1 MIPQSD
7 DDDYDD
13 DEMTNSNLVRD
24 RMAVSVRFCVS
35 FFEVLEVCGY
45 VKKEGS
51 LGVFLEKEGTRMS
64 YLQERRVGKKLCD
77 IVTCM
82 HEDHFEKKFRHKIR

>member
-51 LGVFLEKEGTRMS
+51 LGVFFGKRRDKNELLAGKTCWEK
-64 YLQERRVGKKLCD
+64 
-77 IVTCM
+77 IV
-82 HEDHFEKKFRHKIR
+82 